1 MKVSMRSPKKKAW
14 PLPAGSRKTPPNG
27 KKSTAPRRALTK
39 KEAIVPR
46 LEKALWPQASYEAYR
61 LTGKEILFIM
71 LAGIL
76 AGELLGLLF
85 FRHAAGL
92 LTALPFSYGLLR
104 LAMHKKTG
112 AVRRKLTLQLRDYLL
127 SVTAFLR
134 AGYALENA
142 MSGAEKEMVT
152 MHGEESLIAREARQM
167 SREVGLH
174 VSAEAIWRSFGER
187 TGLPEG
193 LRLSRIF
200 AVAKRQGG
208 DYLPVLAAM
217 VRAME
222 AKRSLREE
230 IETLLASQRLE
241 YLIMCL
247 VPAGILFYLNMTAPE
262 LTAYLYRGSGR
273 LVMLGAL
280 ALYLTAVLLGE
291 KILEKAY
298 GS

>member
-1 MKVSMRSPKKKAW
+1 
-14 PLPAGSRKTPPNG
+14 
-27 KKSTAPRRALTK
+27 
-39 KEAIVPR
+39 
-46 LEKALWPQASYEAYR
+46 
-61 LTGKEILFIM
+61 
-71 LAGIL
+71 
-76 AGELLGLLF
+76 
-85 FRHAAGL
+85 
-92 LTALPFSYGLLR
+92 
-104 LAMHKKTG
+104 
-112 AVRRKLTLQLRDYLL
+112 
-127 SVTAFLR
+127 
-134 AGYALENA
+134 
-142 MSGAEKEMVT
+142 
-152 MHGEESLIAREARQM
+152 M
-167 SREVGLH
+167 SRELDLH
-174 VSAEAIWRSFGER
+174 VSAEAVWRSFGER

-208 DYLPVLAAM
+208 DYLPVLSAM

-247 VPAGILFYLNMTAPE
+247 IPAGILFYLNMTAPE

-280 ALYLTAVLLGE
+280 ALYAAAVLLGE

-298 GS
+298 GW